1 MLKDESRTY
10 FQRYPTMDKIE
21 SYDTKEKV
29 ESYLNDYFTKIF
41 PDEFLQFSIALVKK
55 ISWDS

>member
-1 MLKDESRTY
+1 
-10 FQRYPTMDKIE
+10 MDKIE